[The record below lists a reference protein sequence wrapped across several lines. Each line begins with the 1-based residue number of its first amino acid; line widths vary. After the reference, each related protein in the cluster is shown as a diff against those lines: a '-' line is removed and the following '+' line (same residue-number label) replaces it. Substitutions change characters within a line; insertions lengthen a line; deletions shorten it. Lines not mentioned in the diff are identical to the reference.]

1 MALLLPVRFDSR
13 SQPAAWNNVVRKPP
27 PRQCLIATLIWR
39 TNPHPVSV
47 STWSRSVELMS
58 THNTPFVAAEF
69 VPIRTVDLQ
78 IGAAVASP
86 IYDQT
91 GRLLVG
97 AGQKLTLGAYQH
109 LCQRGVD
116 RLLVHRKDV
125 SSILAGRPEGQQVL
139 ISSAGESGKASEE
152 NELTLE
158 LDADRVVETF
168 VAGTASEKP
177 HRNDCIQPSDRSFDM
192 DLRHTLIQTRESS
205 IAKLEQAHANA
216 IEGGRIDVD
225 AVSAISEQTLDGL
238 IHDSDLFAALGLN
251 PMGAGYPARRS
262 LHSCMVA
269 LNIGLNLGLD
279 KLQLRELA
287 LGTLIHDAG
296 MLKIDRGIW
305 TQSERL
311 TSAQRLEL
319 MKHPVRIFDLV
330 WSLKRIPRRSAF
342 IAYQIHE
349 RIDGSGY
356 PRQRSGDQIHFFSKV
371 AAVADVYTALVANRP
386 HRQGI
391 LPARAIEHLIGEAVA
406 RRLDAQAVCALLE
419 TTSLYPLG
427 SAVILNDGR
436 VARTLRGNRQDF
448 ERPVV
453 HAWRRSELNT
463 QGEVIDL
470 ATTIDLFI
478 VRAIPDLAITDAD
491 LILAMQLPNL
501 APTQLATLLSLAGRP
516 PAGGKTIARA
526 PRVAIDRSVKVIFAS
541 DDRREWRT
549 RTVRGR
555 NVSRTGIGITDNGSP
570 LPGDVIVILENPN
583 SAPVLIQ
590 GKVARNVLLADGSRE
605 YGIQF
610 VKKLDELPKMPGN

>member
-1 MALLLPVRFDSR
+1 M
-13 SQPAAWNNVVRKPP
+13 
-27 PRQCLIATLIWR
+27 T
-39 TNPHPVSV
+39 
-47 STWSRSVELMS
+47 
-58 THNTPFVAAEF
+58 THDTPFVAAEF
-69 VPIRTVDLQ
+69 VPVRTTDLQ

-109 LCQRGVD
+109 LCQRGID
-116 RLLVHRKDV
+116 RLLVHRKDI
-125 SSILAGRPEGQQVL
+125 SSLLAGRPEGQLVS
-139 ISSAGESGKASEE
+139 IPSPGESGKAPEE

-168 VAGTASEKP
+168 VAGIASGKP
-177 HRNDCIQPSDRSFDM
+177 HRDDRGKPTDGSYDM
-192 DLRHTLIQTRESS
+192 DLRHSLIEARESS
-205 IAKLEQAHANA
+205 IARLEQTHASA
-216 IEGGRIDVD
+216 MEAGQIDVD
-225 AVSAISEQTLDGL
+225 AVSAITEQTLDGL
-238 IHDSDLFAALGLN
+238 VEDSDLFAALGLN
-251 PMGAGYPARRS
+251 PMGTGYPARHS

-269 LNIGLNLGLD
+269 LNIGFNLGLD

-305 TQSERL
+305 TQTERL

-319 MKHPVRIFDLV
+319 MKHPVRVFDLV

-371 AAVADVYTALVANRP
+371 AAVADVYAALVANRP

-391 LPARAIEHLIGEAVA
+391 LPARAIEHVIEEAVK
-406 RRLDAQAVCALLE
+406 RRLDLQAVCALLE

-436 VARTLRGNRQDF
+436 VARTLRGNQLDF
-448 ERPVV
+448 ERPVIQ
-453 HAWRRSELNT
+453 AWRRSELNT
-463 QGEVIDL
+463 PGEVIDL
-470 ATTIDLFI
+470 ATTNDLFI
-478 VRAIPDLAITDAD
+478 VRAIPNLTISDGDLV
-491 LILAMQLPNL
+491 LAMQLPNL
-501 APTQLATLLSLAGRP
+501 APASLATLLNLAGRYQS
-516 PAGGKTIARA
+516 GGKIMMRA
-526 PRVAIDRSVKVIFAS
+526 PRVAIDRGVKLIHAS

-555 NVSRTGIGITDNGSP
+555 DVSRTGIGVVDSGSP
-570 LPGDVIVILENPN
+570 LPAEVIVILENPG
-583 SAPVLIQ
+583 SAPVFIL
-590 GKVARNVLLADGSRE
+590 GKVVRSVPLADGSQE

-610 VKKLDELPKMPGN
+610 VRKLDELPRTPGGGPA